1 MDRRRIVLIALAA
14 GLVAGGLWLKYHF
27 SATNV
32 IRRTLYS
39 SIEAFEGERILGAV
53 KVVSRGY
60 QDEWGMSY
68 ESLAGHMKAAMDTY
82 DDLEVDLRMP
92 SISVDGERATMT
104 FTFILW
110 GTYDGTRGY
119 IFGSRSDP
127 AKATLAFRKETPGW
141 RIIATEELDIP
152 ELEEELEEMSSEK
165 RR

>member
-1 MDRRRIVLIALAA
+1 MDQRRIRLIVIAVVLIA
-14 GLVAGGLWLKYHF
+14 GGVWFKYHF

-32 IRRTLYS
+32 VRRTLYS
-39 SIEAFEGERILGAV
+39 SIEAFEQERILGAV

-110 GTYDGTRGY
+110 GTHEGTRGY

-127 AKATLAFRKETPGW
+127 AKVTLVWRKETPGW
-141 RIIATEELDIP
+141 RIASIEELDIP
-152 ELEEELEEMSSEK
+152 ELREELAEMSSEK